1 MNLLTDALPE
11 AVEIGGRLYP
21 IDTDFTT
28 GIKFE
33 LLTFDEEIPE
43 SEKVDL
49 AINLYFPDPPEDT
62 RAALKAIRWF
72 FSGGE
77 ESTRKGKKKG
87 GFGIQKRIYDF
98 NYDAS
103 YIYAAFRADYG
114 IDLTREHLHWWVFRA
129 LFSALREDNMI
140 CKIMGYR
147 AVDLSKLKGK
157 ELQFYRKKQKEFAI
171 PAPKSERDKLAAIDD
186 ALLNGGDV
194 SKVLETYN
202 AM

>member
-11 AVEIGGRLYP
+11 EVEIGGKFYP

-28 GIKFE
+28 GIKFD
-33 LLTFDEEIPE
+33 LLASDEEIPE
-43 SEKVDL
+43 NEKVDL

-62 RAALKAIRWF
+62 CEALTAIRWF
-72 FSGGE
+72 YSGGE
-77 ESTRKGKKKG
+77 EPRNSKKKG
-87 GFGIQKRIYDF
+87 GFGSEKRIYDF
-98 NYDAS
+98 NYDAA

-114 IDLTREHLHWWVFRA
+114 IDLTRKRLHWWVFRA

-140 CKIMGYR
+140 CKIMSYR
-147 AVDLSKLKGK
+147 AADLSKLKGE
-157 ELQFYRKKQKEFAI
+157 ELKFYRKKQKEFAI
-171 PAPKSERDKLAAIDD
+171 PAPKSERDKLSAIDE

-202 AM
+202 SM